1 MKHLLSVALLFCL
14 ACNFSF
20 GQIANELSVEGYT
33 DNLVENVI
41 LYTDRDIY
49 LSGEELWFTAYITMN
64 NILSDSTLSTV
75 LYIEL
80 YNNKATI
87 CKKKFVINNGL
98 AMGVFN
104 IPEETRP
111 GNYFL
116 RAYTQYLRNAPPET
130 YFTSLVTIINP
141 EIPLPAIEQASKQET
156 NIVREKVKL
165 LKKTADNLKINIR
178 TSKETY
184 QPRELIELEINHTP
198 GISNEL
204 TYLSVSVIKH
214 GTKIDDEYVH
224 AGFIIDSI
232 HSGQYPRKLSWV
244 PEIRGVSISG
254 SIREKNSLQ
263 PESNTKVYI
272 SVLGESPQFH
282 ITKTGENGKFI
293 FALNQ
298 ATNIEDI
305 FLCTKHRF
313 ENELEF
319 LINNDFSN
327 IYPVISDISL
337 SIDTSHKRLLEEM
350 YINYQ
355 TKKAFDVSNLEISKE
370 NTGMPFMWEPRE
382 VTILLTDFIELPTL
396 KDVFNEI
403 IPYVRVRS
411 HKGMHYLSVLD
422 PLTKETF
429 NNPLILL
436 DNIPVFNIDE
446 LLKIHPARIK
456 QIDVI
461 NKTYL
466 LGEYNIKGIVLI
478 TSTTDDF
485 CGISFPKESIFVE
498 FQTITPTLVFQSPTY
513 DTETKKLSRIPDF
526 RTTLYWYP
534 NLILQ
539 QQDTL
544 LSFFASDHCSEY
556 DVIVRGMTN
565 EGIPCFG
572 KASFRVSR

>member
-1 MKHLLSVALLFCL
+1 MRNLLSITLILCC
-14 ACNFSF
+14 ACHLSF
-20 GQIANELSVEGYT
+20 GQTINKLPVESYT
-33 DNLVENVI
+33 DNLIENVI
-41 LYTDRDIY
+41 LHTDRDIY

-87 CKKKFVINNGL
+87 CKKKFVINDGL
-98 AMGVFN
+98 AMGAFN
-104 IPEETRP
+104 IPEETRS

-130 YFTSLVTIINP
+130 YFRSLVTIINP
-141 EIPLPAIEQASKQET
+141 EIPLPANEQALKQET
-156 NIVREKVKL
+156 TIVHEKVKL
-165 LKKTADNLKINIR
+165 SKKPNDNLKINIT
-178 TSKETY
+178 TSKKTY
-184 QPRELIELEINHTP
+184 QPRELIGLELNHTP
-198 GISNEL
+198 GINNEL

-214 GTKIDDEYVH
+214 GTKINDESLH
-224 AGFIIDSI
+224 GGLIIDTL
-232 HSGQYPRKLSWV
+232 HPDPYPKKLSWV

-254 SIREKNSLQ
+254 LIRKKNSLQ
-263 PESNTKVYI
+263 PELNTKIYI
-272 SVLGESPQFH
+272 SVLGENPQFH
-282 ITKTGENGKFI
+282 ITKTDENGKFI

-313 ENELEF
+313 ENDLEF
-319 LINNDFSN
+319 LINNDFSST
-327 IYPVISDISL
+327 YPVINDIPFL
-337 SIDTSHKRLLEEM
+337 IDTSYKGLLEEM

-355 TKKAFDVSNLEISKE
+355 TKIAFDVSHVDISKKSS
-370 NTGMPFMWEPRE
+370 GMPFIWGLPENS
-382 VTILLTDFIELPTL
+382 ILLDDFIELPTL

-403 IPYVRVRS
+403 IPFVRVRS
-411 HKGMHYLSVLD
+411 QKGTHYLSVLD

-429 NNPLILL
+429 NAPLILL
-436 DNIPVFNIDE
+436 DNLPVFDIDE

-461 NKTYL
+461 NRTYL

-498 FQTITPTLVFQSPTY
+498 FQTITPTLEFQSPIY

-539 QQDTL
+539 QQDTA

-556 DVIVRGMTN
+556 DVIVRGITN

>member
-1 MKHLLSVALLFCL
+1 M

-20 GQIANELSVEGYT
+20 GQIINELSVENYT
-33 DNLVENVI
+33 DNLIEKVI
-41 LYTDRDIY
+41 LHTDRDIY
-49 LSGEELWFTAYITMN
+49 LSGEELWFSAYITMN
-64 NILSDSTLSTV
+64 NILSDSILSTV
-75 LYIEL
+75 LYIEM

-87 CKKKFVINNGL
+87 CKKKFVINDGL
-98 AMGVFN
+98 AMGVFK
-104 IPEETRP
+104 IPEETLS

-141 EIPLPAIEQASKQET
+141 YIPLPAIEQTSKQDT
-156 NIVREKVKL
+156 NIVHEKVKL
-165 LKKTADNLKINIR
+165 LKKTNNNLEINIR

-184 QPRELIELEINHTP
+184 QPRELIELELKHTS

-214 GTKIDDEYVH
+214 GTKIAGEYVH
-224 AGFIIDSI
+224 AGLIIDSL
-232 HSGQYPRKLSWV
+232 HPEQYPRKLSWV

-254 SIREKNSLQ
+254 FIREKNSLQ

-272 SVLGESPQFH
+272 SVVGETPQFH
-282 ITKTGENGKFI
+282 ITKTDENGKFI

-298 ATNIEDI
+298 ATNIKDI

-319 LINNDFSN
+319 LINKDFSN
-327 IYPVISDISL
+327 SYPVTNNIFL
-337 SIDTSHKRLLEEM
+337 SIDTSDKKLLEEM

-355 TKKAFDVSNLEISKE
+355 TKKAFDVSNVEISKE
-370 NTGMPFMWEPRE
+370 STSMPFMWEPRE
-382 VTILLTDFIELPTL
+382 VSILLTNFIELPTL

-411 HKGMHYLSVLD
+411 QKGMHYLSVLD
-422 PLTKETF
+422 PLTKKIF
-429 NNPLILL
+429 NAPLILL
-436 DNIPVFNIDE
+436 DNIPVFDIDE

-478 TSTTDDF
+478 TSNSDDF
-485 CGISFPKESIFVE
+485 CGISFPAESIFVE
-498 FQTITPTLVFQSPTY
+498 FQTITPTLEFQSPTY

-526 RTTLYWYP
+526 RTTLFWYP

-539 QQDTL
+539 QQDTA

-556 DVIVRGMTN
+556 DVIVRGITN

-572 KASFRVSR
+572 KASFKVSR